1 MNKAEH
7 TSRLNFLLLKVK
19 ANLPLTESERAEYEH
34 LKGIRIVE
42 TTGGGPLIVEPANK
56 PDSNKWNEYAARRN
70 AENIER
76 ARRWAED
83 QSK

>member
-1 MNKAEH
+1 MNKEDH
-7 TSRLNFLLLKVK
+7 SSRLNLLLLKVK

-34 LKGIRIVE
+34 LKSIRIVE
-42 TTGGGPLIVEPANK
+42 TSNGPIIVEPANK
-56 PDSNKWNEYAARRN
+56 PDSNSWNEYAARRN

-83 QSK
+83 QSR